1 MAPVDWSV
9 FADID
14 SRLVQAALVLVVGGT
29 VGYLL
34 GRLSDRVLRAAGV
47 DRAVE
52 GTSFERTARS
62 LGTSTVSLFSRLL
75 SWFIYGVSVLLA
87 LQVAQL
93 FDSASLWARI
103 GSYVP
108 SLFFALFV
116 LAVGFVAG
124 DKAELTVAERLSGL
138 KLPQTSVVPSLVK
151 YSVVYVA
158 ALVAL
163 GQVGVST
170 GPLLVLLL
178 IYAAAAVVF
187 AALALR
193 DVLPAA
199 VAGYYLLLNEP
210 FGIGDTVRIGDHRGV
225 VQEVGVFVT
234 RIEDDGSEYIVP
246 NYVLFREGVV
256 RVRD

>member
-1 MAPVDWSV
+1 MAPVDW
-9 FADID
+9 AALTDLD
-14 SRLVQAALVLVVGGT
+14 SRLLQAALVLLAGAV

-34 GRLSDRVLRAAGV
+34 GRLSDRVLRAVGV

-62 LGTSTVSLFSRLL
+62 LGTSTVALFSRLL

-87 LQVAQL
+87 FQIAEL
-93 FDSASLWARI
+93 FNTASLWARI
-103 GSYVP
+103 GAYVP
-108 SLFFALFV
+108 SLFFALFA
-116 LAVGFVAG
+116 LAAGFVVG
-124 DKAELTVAERLSGL
+124 DKAELTVAEALSGL
-138 KLPQTSVVPSLVK
+138 KVPQVTVIPRLVK

-163 GQVGVST
+163 GQVGVTT

-178 IYAAAAVVF
+178 IYAAAAVLF
-187 AALALR
+187 AALAFR

-210 FGIGDTVRIGDHRGV
+210 FGIGDTVRIGEHRGV
-225 VQEVGVFVT
+225 VQEVSVFVT
-234 RIEDDGSEYIVP
+234 RIEEDGKEFIVP
-246 NYVLFREGVV
+246 NYLLFREGVV
-256 RVRD
+256 RLRD